1 MLCGRVAV
9 EAVLDLVGDMGDHLD
24 SPASEVSPAFLLKN
38 RPVDLPGGDV
48 GILTQTFIDKTFI
61 MSQIQIRLRAVVGHE
76 DLAVLYRVHGAGVD
90 VDVRVELLHG
100 YRVSP
105 GF

>member
-9 EAVLDLVGDMGDHLD
+9 EAVLDLVGDMRDHLNG
-24 SPASEVSPAFLLKN
+24 SAAEISPAFLLKN

-48 GILTQTFIDKTFI
+48 GILIQTLIDKTFI

-100 YRVSP
+100 YSVPP